1 VVGWAD
7 LALLWFPLRFGRP
20 EWEFATVGA
29 HFDHMAL
36 GTVGVL
42 LLALG
47 VAHRGWWAPA
57 QALAMAAQLIAIGLV
72 AVYAIYIVAAPQAW
86 HNVAPQLEPTIGRAV
101 RKVSVFAVGYAA
113 AYTWLAVYLWRKVKV
128 AREGSG

>member
-101 RKVSVFAVGYAA
+101 RKVSVFAVRIPG
-113 AYTWLAVYLWRKVKV
+113 
-128 AREGSG
+128 